1 MSNKPDYIH
10 PSLLAMLP
18 IYKLVA
24 DCYEGEQAVK
34 GCVSYGYQSV
44 NNGGGD
50 STNFAVSPYLPD
62 PSPNSEKPEYRKK
75 RYHDYVTRAVF
86 YNVTKRTVNAMSGA
100 VFAKYPTMTLG
111 DLKVLETDADGAGKS
126 LTQMA
131 REALTNCLKK
141 ARGLLLADMPI
152 NTGGITKANMAAQGV
167 RPIIVHYESD
177 SIINWRYRKV
187 GGVLKQSLIV
197 LSEGYVTDDDG
208 YEQKTARQLLV
219 LRLNDGNKAESEVFR
234 KDSSGEWISQ
244 GINAMT
250 DHNGKQLDDI
260 PAYPYGAVNNDL
272 CPDDVPMSDIASV
285 NIAHFRNS
293 ADYEEQNFISAQ
305 PTLVISGLTEQW
317 VNEVMDGGVA
327 IGSRSGLLLPQG
339 GDAKMIQAE
348 ANGVLYEAMQ
358 DKKEMMIALG
368 AKLVEQSKGAVKT
381 ATEASS
387 DNADATSVLSSI
399 ANNVSDAFTKCI
411 KACARYMGH
420 DDKDLVMTLNTEFD
434 FAKMTPQQRQQLI
447 AEWQGGAITFGEM
460 RSKLIESEV
469 AQIEDEVI
477 AAQTIASEQG
487 ALFDNERVT
496 DGE

>member
-34 GCVSYGYQSV
+34 GFVSHGYQSV

-100 VFAKYPTMTLG
+100 VFAKYPTMTLNE
-111 DLKVLETDADGAGKS
+111 LQVLEADADGAGKS

-197 LSEGYVTDDDG
+197 LSESYVTDDDG

-219 LRLNDGNKAESEVFR
+219 LRLNDDNKAESEVFR
-234 KDSSGEWISQ
+234 KDKGGEWISQ

-293 ADYEEQNFISAQ
+293 ADLEESLFIAQ
-305 PTLVISGLTEQW
+305 PTLVLSGLTEQW
-317 VNEVMDGGVA
+317 VSDVLENGVA
-327 IGSRSGLLLPQG
+327 IGSRSGILLPVG
-339 GDAKMIQAE
+339 GNAQLLQPN
-348 ANGVLYEAMQ
+348 ANDKLQVAMSH
-358 DKKEMMIALG
+358 KEQMMVSLG
-368 AKLVEQSKGAVKT
+368 AKLVEQGGGANIT
-381 ATEASS
+381 ATQANNEQAEE
-387 DNADATSVLSSI
+387 TSVLSSI
-399 ANNVSDAFTKCI
+399 ANNVSDAFSKCI
-411 KACARYMGH
+411 KACARYMGY
-420 DDKDLVMTLNTEFD
+420 DDKDLGFVLNTD
-434 FAKMTPQQRQQLI
+434 FGFSKMTPQQRAQLM
-447 AEWQGGAITFGEM
+447 AEYQGGLITFSEA
-460 RSKLIESEV
+460 RDKLVESEV
-469 AQIEDEVI
+469 ANIENYEE
-477 AAQTIASEQG
+477 AAQVIASEQG
-487 ALFDNERVT
+487 ALFAT
-496 DGE
+496 DRAE